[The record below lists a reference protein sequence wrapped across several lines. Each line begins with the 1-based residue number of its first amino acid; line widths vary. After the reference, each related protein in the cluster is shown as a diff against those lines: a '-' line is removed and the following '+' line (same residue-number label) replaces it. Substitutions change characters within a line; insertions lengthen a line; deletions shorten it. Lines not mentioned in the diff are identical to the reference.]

1 MGIKIQ
7 QLFKSYGGNY
17 ALKNISMAFNQK
29 GVVGLLGPNGA
40 GKTTLMKILTGYLNQ
55 WQGNI
60 EIGNLDLRQNLKK
73 VQKQMGYL
81 PENNPLYPEMY
92 VKEYLKFSGDLYSL
106 KELPIDQVV
115 NNTGLSDHIYKKIGT
130 LSKGYKQRVGLA
142 AALLHNPK
150 YLILDEPTTGLDPNQ
165 VIGIRK
171 LIQKLGKEKL
181 VFLST
186 HILSL
191 IHI

>member
-7 QLFKSYGGNY
+7 KLFKSYGATY
-17 ALKNISMAFNQK
+17 ALKNISMAFDQN
-29 GVVGLLGPNGA
+29 GVIGLLGPNGA

-92 VKEYLKFSGDLYSL
+92 VKEYLNAQ
-106 KELPIDQVV
+106 I
-115 NNTGLSDHIYKKIGT
+115 
-130 LSKGYKQRVGLA
+130 
-142 AALLHNPK
+142 
-150 YLILDEPTTGLDPNQ
+150 
-165 VIGIRK
+165 
-171 LIQKLGKEKL
+171 
-181 VFLST
+181 
-186 HILSL
+186 
-191 IHI
+191 